1 MPRKISGTGVALV
14 TPFKSDLSIDFEALT
29 SLVNH
34 CVNGNIDFLVVM
46 GTTGESVTLSL
57 EEKNTVL
64 DCVKQVNNN
73 RLPIVL
79 GIGGNNTDYVTQSF
93 SSYGLDGVDAILSVS
108 PAYNKPTQE
117 GIYQHFKAIS
127 KSSPLPVILYNVPGR
142 TSSNMTAE
150 TTLRLAFDFDNIIA
164 VKEASGDMEQIMEII
179 SKKPNGFMVFSG
191 DDAVTLPII
200 FMGGEGVISVLG
212 QALPKDFSSMVKYGL
227 EGDLKASKELHYKI
241 LSFVELL
248 FVEGNPAGV
257 KTLLNL
263 LGICNEEVR
272 LPLVKSSAKLKSIFE
287 QELNKLVSKN

>member
-1 MPRKISGTGVALV
+1 MLRKISGTGVALV

-34 CVNGNIDFLVVM
+34 CVDGNIDFLVVM

-57 EEKNTVL
+57 EEKNAVL
-64 DCVKQVNNN
+64 DCVKQANNN

-79 GIGGNNTDYVTQSF
+79 GIGGNNTDYIIQSF
-93 SSYGLDGVDAILSVS
+93 SSYNLDGVDAILSVS

-117 GIYQHFKAIS
+117 GIYQHFKAIY
-127 KSSPLPVILYNVPGR
+127 KSSPLPIILYNVPGR
-142 TSSNMTAE
+142 TSSNMTSE
-150 TTLRLAFDFDNIIA
+150 TTLRLAFDFANIIA

-179 SKKPNGFMVFSG
+179 AKKPIDFKVLSG
-191 DDAVTLPII
+191 DDAITLPII
-200 FMGGEGVISVLG
+200 LMGGDGVISVLG

-241 LSFVELL
+241 LSFVEPL
-248 FVEGNPAGV
+248 FVEGNPAGI

-263 LGICNEEVR
+263 LGICKQEVR

-287 QELNKLVSKN
+287 QELNKLV

>member
-1 MPRKISGTGVALV
+1 MLRKISGTGVALV

-34 CVNGNIDFLVVM
+34 CVDGNIDFLVVM

-57 EEKNTVL
+57 EEKNAVL
-64 DCVKQVNNN
+64 DCVKKANNN

-79 GIGGNNTDYVTQSF
+79 GIGGNNTDYIIQSF
-93 SSYGLDGVDAILSVS
+93 SSYNLDGVDAILSVS

-127 KSSPLPVILYNVPGR
+127 KSSPLPIILYNVPGR

-150 TTLRLAFDFDNIIA
+150 TTLRLAYDFDNIIA

-179 SKKPNGFMVFSG
+179 AKKPIDFKVLSG
-191 DDAVTLPII
+191 DDAITLPII
-200 FMGGEGVISVLG
+200 LMGGDGVISVLG

-241 LSFVELL
+241 LSFVEPL
-248 FVEGNPAGV
+248 FAEGNPAGV
-257 KTLLNL
+257 KALLNL
-263 LGICNEEVR
+263 KGICKEEVR
-272 LPLVKSSAKLKSIFE
+272 LPLVKSSAKLKSFFE
-287 QELNKLVSKN
+287 QELNKLV

>member
-1 MPRKISGTGVALV
+1 MLRKISGTGVALV

-34 CVNGNIDFLVVM
+34 CVDGKIDFLVVM

-57 EEKNTVL
+57 EEKNAVL
-64 DCVKQVNNN
+64 DCIKKANNN

-79 GIGGNNTDYVTQSF
+79 GIGGNNTDYITQSF
-93 SSYGLDGVDAILSVS
+93 SSYNLDGVDAILSVS

-127 KSSPLPVILYNVPGR
+127 KSSPLPIILYNVPVR
-142 TSSNMTAE
+142 TSSNITAE
-150 TTLRLAFDFDNIIA
+150 TTLRLAYDFDNIIA

-179 SKKPNGFMVFSG
+179 AKKPIDFKVLSG
-191 DDAVTLPII
+191 DDAITLPII
-200 FMGGEGVISVLG
+200 LMGGDGVISVLG

-241 LSFVELL
+241 LSFVEPL
-248 FVEGNPAGV
+248 FVEGNPVGV

-263 LGICNEEVR
+263 LGICKQEVR
-272 LPLVKSSAKLKSIFE
+272 LPLVKSSSKLKSIFE
-287 QELNKLVSKN
+287 QELNKLV

>member
-1 MPRKISGTGVALV
+1 MLRKISGTGVALV

-34 CVNGNIDFLVVM
+34 CVDGNIDFLVVM
-46 GTTGESVTLSL
+46 GTTGESVTLSQ
-57 EEKNTVL
+57 EEKNAAL
-64 DCVKQVNNN
+64 DCVKQANNN

-79 GIGGNNTDYVTQSF
+79 GIGGNNTDYIIQSF
-93 SSYGLDGVDAILSVS
+93 SSYNLDGVDAILSVS

-127 KSSPLPVILYNVPGR
+127 KSSPLPIILYNVPGR

-150 TTLRLAFDFDNIIA
+150 TTLRLAFDFANIIA

-179 SKKPNGFMVFSG
+179 AKKPIDFKVLSG
-191 DDAVTLPII
+191 DDAITLPII
-200 FMGGEGVISVLG
+200 LMGGDGVISVLG

-227 EGDLKASKELHYKI
+227 KGDLKASKELHYKI
-241 LSFVELL
+241 LSFIEPL
-248 FVEGNPAGV
+248 FVEGNPAGI

-263 LGICNEEVR
+263 KGICKEEVR
-272 LPLVKSSAKLKSIFE
+272 LPLVKSSAKLKSIFL
-287 QELNKLVSKN
+287 QELNKLV

>member
-1 MPRKISGTGVALV
+1 MLRKISGTGVALV

-34 CVNGNIDFLVVM
+34 CVDGKIDFLVVM

-57 EEKNTVL
+57 DEKNAVL
-64 DCVKQVNNN
+64 DCIKMANNN

-79 GIGGNNTDYVTQSF
+79 GIGGNNTDYITQSF
-93 SSYGLDGVDAILSVS
+93 SSYNIDGVDAILSVS

-127 KSSPLPVILYNVPGR
+127 KSSPLPIILYNVPGR
-142 TSSNMTAE
+142 TSSNITAE
-150 TTLRLAFDFDNIIA
+150 TTLRLAYDFDNIIA

-179 SKKPNGFMVFSG
+179 AKKPIDFNVLSG
-191 DDAVTLPII
+191 DDAITLPII
-200 FMGGEGVISVLG
+200 LMGGDGVISVLG

-241 LSFVELL
+241 LSFVEPL
-248 FVEGNPAGV
+248 FIEGNPVGV

-263 LGICNEEVR
+263 LGICKEEVR
-272 LPLVKSSAKLKSIFE
+272 LPLVKSSSKLKSIFE
-287 QELNKLVSKN
+287 QELNKLV

>member
-1 MPRKISGTGVALV
+1 MNNKISGTGVALV
-14 TPFKSDLSIDFEALT
+14 TPMKSDLTIDFNALNN
-29 SLVNH
+29 LVNH
-34 CVNGNIDFLVVM
+34 CIDGGVDFLVVL
-46 GTTGESVTLSL
+46 GTTGESVTLSI
-57 EEKNTVL
+57 EEKKLVL
-64 DCVKQVNNN
+64 DCVKKSNNN

-79 GIGGNNTDYVTQSF
+79 GLGGNNTDYIIKSF
-93 SSYGLDGVDAILSVS
+93 STYNLEGVDAILSVS

-127 KSSPLPVILYNVPGR
+127 KYSPLPLIIYNVPGR
-142 TSSNMTAE
+142 TSSNINAK
-150 TTLRLAFDFDNIIA
+150 TTLRLAYDFDNIIA
-164 VKEASGDMEQIMEII
+164 IKEASGDIEQIMEII
-179 SKKPNGFMVFSG
+179 SKKPIDFMVLSG
-191 DDAVTLPII
+191 DDAITLPII
-200 FMGGEGVISVLG
+200 LMGGDGVISVLG

-263 LGICNEEVR
+263 QGICNEEVR

-287 QELNKLVSKN
+287 QELNKLV

>member
-1 MPRKISGTGVALV
+1 MLRKISGTGVALV

-34 CVNGNIDFLVVM
+34 CVDGNIDFLVVM
-46 GTTGESVTLSL
+46 GTTGESVTLSQ
-57 EEKNTVL
+57 EEKNAAL
-64 DCVKQVNNN
+64 DCVKQANNN

-79 GIGGNNTDYVTQSF
+79 GIGGNNTDYITQSF
-93 SSYGLDGVDAILSVS
+93 SSYNLDGVDAILSVS

-127 KSSPLPVILYNVPGR
+127 KSSPLPIILYNVPGR

-150 TTLRLAFDFDNIIA
+150 TTLRLAYDFDNIIA

-179 SKKPNGFMVFSG
+179 AKKPIDFKVLSG
-191 DDAVTLPII
+191 DDAITLPII
-200 FMGGEGVISVLG
+200 LMGGDGVISVLG

-241 LSFVELL
+241 LSFVEPL

-257 KTLLNL
+257 KALLNL
-263 LGICNEEVR
+263 KGICKEEVR
-272 LPLVKSSAKLKSIFE
+272 LPLVKSSLKLKSIFE
-287 QELNKLVSKN
+287 QELNKLV

>member
-1 MPRKISGTGVALV
+1 MLRKISGTVVALV

-29 SLVNH
+29 SLVSH
-34 CVNGNIDFLVVM
+34 CVDGNIDFLVVM

-57 EEKNTVL
+57 EEKNAVL
-64 DCVKQVNNN
+64 DCVKQANNN

-79 GIGGNNTDYVTQSF
+79 GIGGNNTDYIIQSF
-93 SSYGLDGVDAILSVS
+93 SSYNLDGVDAILSVS

-127 KSSPLPVILYNVPGR
+127 KSSPLPIILYNVPGR

-150 TTLRLAFDFDNIIA
+150 TTLRLAFDFANIIA

-179 SKKPNGFMVFSG
+179 AKKPIDFKVLSG
-191 DDAVTLPII
+191 DDAITLPII
-200 FMGGEGVISVLG
+200 LMGGDGVISVLG

-241 LSFVELL
+241 LSFVEPL
-248 FVEGNPAGV
+248 FVEGNPVGV

-263 LGICNEEVR
+263 LGICKEEVR
-272 LPLVKSSAKLKSIFE
+272 LPLVKSSSKLKFKFE
-287 QELNKLVSKN
+287 QELNKLV

>member
-1 MPRKISGTGVALV
+1 MLRKISGTGVALV

-34 CVNGNIDFLVVM
+34 CVDGNIDFLVVM

-57 EEKNTVL
+57 EEKNAAL
-64 DCVKQVNNN
+64 DCVKQANNN

-79 GIGGNNTDYVTQSF
+79 GIGGNNTDYIIQSF
-93 SSYGLDGVDAILSVS
+93 SSYNLDGVDAILSVS

-127 KSSPLPVILYNVPGR
+127 KISPLPIILYNVPGR

-150 TTLRLAFDFDNIIA
+150 TTLRLAHDFDNIIA
-164 VKEASGDMEQIMEII
+164 VKEASGDMQQIMEII
-179 SKKPNGFMVFSG
+179 SKKPIDFKVLSG
-191 DDAVTLPII
+191 DDAITLPII
-200 FMGGEGVISVLG
+200 LMGGNGVISVLG

-241 LSFVELL
+241 LSFVEPL
-248 FVEGNPAGV
+248 FVEGNPAGI

-263 LGICNEEVR
+263 MGICKEEVR

-287 QELNKLVSKN
+287 QKLNKLV

>member
-1 MPRKISGTGVALV
+1 MLRKISGTGVALV

-34 CVNGNIDFLVVM
+34 CVDGNIDFLVVM

-57 EEKNTVL
+57 EEKNAAL
-64 DCVKQVNNN
+64 DCVKQANNN

-79 GIGGNNTDYVTQSF
+79 GIGGNNTDYIIQSF
-93 SSYGLDGVDAILSVS
+93 SFYNLDEVDAILSVS

-127 KSSPLPVILYNVPGR
+127 KSSPLPIILYNVPGR

-179 SKKPNGFMVFSG
+179 AKKPIDFKVLSG
-191 DDAVTLPII
+191 DDAITLPII
-200 FMGGEGVISVLG
+200 LMGGDGVISVLG
-212 QALPKDFSSMVKYGL
+212 QALPKDFSSMVKHGL

-241 LSFVELL
+241 LSFVEPL
-248 FVEGNPAGV
+248 FVEGNPAGI

-263 LGICNEEVR
+263 QGICKEEVR

-287 QELNKLVSKN
+287 QELNQLV

>member
-1 MPRKISGTGVALV
+1 MLRKISGTGVALV

-34 CVNGNIDFLVVM
+34 CVDGNIDFLVVM

-57 EEKNTVL
+57 EEKNAAL
-64 DCVKQVNNN
+64 DCVKQANNN

-79 GIGGNNTDYVTQSF
+79 GIGGNNTDYIIQSF
-93 SSYGLDGVDAILSVS
+93 SSYNLDGVDAILSVS

-127 KSSPLPVILYNVPGR
+127 KSSPLPIILYNVPGR

-179 SKKPNGFMVFSG
+179 AKKPIDFKVLSG
-191 DDAVTLPII
+191 DDAITLPII
-200 FMGGEGVISVLG
+200 LMGGDGVISVLG

-241 LSFVELL
+241 LSFVEPL
-248 FVEGNPAGV
+248 FVEGNPAGI

-263 LGICNEEVR
+263 KGICKEEVR
-272 LPLVKSSAKLKSIFE
+272 LPLVKSSAKLKSVFE
-287 QELNKLVSKN
+287 KELNKLV

>member
-1 MPRKISGTGVALV
+1 MNVNINGTGVALV
-14 TPFKSDLSIDFEALT
+14 TPMKSDLSIDFSALKK
-29 SLVNH
+29 LVNH
-34 CVNGNIDFLVVM
+34 CIDGGANFLVVL

-57 EEKNTVL
+57 EEKKLVL
-64 DCVKQVNNN
+64 KCVIESNNN

-79 GIGGNNTDYVTQSF
+79 GIGGNNTENVIKSF
-93 SSYGLDGVDAILSVS
+93 FLYNLEGVDAILSVS

-127 KSSPLPVILYNVPGR
+127 KSSPLPIILYNVPSR
-142 TSSNMTAE
+142 TSSNMKAE
-150 TTLRLAFDFDNIIA
+150 TTLRLAYDFDNIIA

-179 SKKPNGFMVFSG
+179 AKKPIDFKVLSG
-191 DDAVTLPII
+191 DDAITLPII
-200 FMGGEGVISVLG
+200 LMGGDGVISVLG

-241 LSFVELL
+241 LSFVEPL
-248 FVEGNPAGV
+248 FVEGNPAGI

-263 LGICNEEVR
+263 QGICKEEVR

-287 QELNKLVSKN
+287 QELNKLV